1 MAVERINDVDSFRL
15 VAKLQTFANWWASEW
30 FPPLTVS
37 DRRSDLPPALEWAIR
52 FPPDFVS
59 FGEFIAEIS
68 ETGELQC
75 FHSYGETC
83 DGFVTDQSTNPIVRF
98 ETDHQTFSPT
108 FLNDFVVGTVFMW
121 CAGMS
126 DEDQR
131 VTSRTDE
138 ICLDGNMIWD
148 GSYVDGRVR
157 AWLSGEELVIET
169 PGYGTTMTQRPT
181 SI

>member
-1 MAVERINDVDSFRL
+1 MAEERINDVDSFRL
-15 VAKLQTFANWWASEW
+15 VAKLQKFANWWASEW
-30 FPPLTVS
+30 FPPLTAS
-37 DRRSDLPPALEWAIR
+37 DRRSDLPPALEWAVR

-59 FGEFIAEIS
+59 FGQFIAEIS

-83 DGFVTDQSTNPIVRF
+83 DGFVTDQSTNPIIRF
-98 ETDHQTFSPT
+98 ETDDQTFAPT
-108 FLNDFVVGTVFMW
+108 CLNDFVVGNVFMW

-131 VTSRTDE
+131 KTARPGE

-148 GSYVDGRVR
+148 GLYVDGRVR

-169 PGYGTTMTQRPT
+169 PGYGTTMTQRPR

>member
-1 MAVERINDVDSFRL
+1 VEEERINDVDSFRL
-15 VAKLQTFANWWASEW
+15 VAKLQKFANWWASEW

-37 DRRSDLPPALEWAIR
+37 DRGSELPPALEW
-52 FPPDFVS
+52 
-59 FGEFIAEIS
+59 
-68 ETGELQC
+68 ELQC

-98 ETDHQTFSPT
+98 ETNDQTFAPT
-108 FLNDFVVGTVFMW
+108 YLNDFVVGTVFLW

-126 DEDQR
+126 NEEQR
-131 VTSRTDE
+131 VTARTDE
-138 ICLDGNMIWD
+138 ICPYENMIWD

-169 PGYGTTMTQRPT
+169 PGYGTTMTQRPR